1 MSEAS
6 WYIDQLARN
15 DKIVIYGD
23 EDVDGVTSSII
34 IKEALERKGFSN
46 IKVIFCFQEEGHG
59 FNMASLDYVEKEN
72 PRLIIMVDL
81 GISDNEAVA
90 AARDKGF
97 ELIIIDH
104 HEPLS
109 NDLPPANFIINPKQS
124 KDDYSFKKLAAAGLC
139 YHFALWLLKNDPD
152 IDILSDRFVEL
163 AGLAT
168 IADMMPIEEDNL
180 DIVNRAMD
188 VLPNT
193 SRSPIRFLLERYL
206 KEDIVLREAIQ
217 RLITVLNASQ
227 VNNQRMAESFLVLT
241 ENCLSEISKIVEIL
255 EKRSFEHFRL
265 REEIMLEAER
275 RLNEENLLSNIIF
288 IGDDNWP
295 RRVLASVA
303 ARLASNYQRP
313 VFVYCQGETTSRGS
327 ARAPEGIDCVSLMNN
342 CSKHLVNFGGHP
354 PAAGFEVKNEDLQR
368 LHICLIESYQ
378 KLYG

>member
-1 MSEAS
+1 MPEAS
-6 WYIDQLARN
+6 WYVDQLSRN

-23 EDVDGVTSSII
+23 EDVDGVASSII

-59 FNMASLDYVEKEN
+59 FNMASLDYIEKEN

-81 GISDNEAVA
+81 GISDNEAVI
-90 AARDKGF
+90 AARSKGF
-97 ELIIIDH
+97 ESIIIDH

-109 NDLPPANFIINPKQS
+109 DDLPPANFIINPKQPE
-124 KDDYSFKKLAAAGLC
+124 DDYAFKKLAAAGLC
-139 YHFALWLLKNDPD
+139 YHFALWLLKDDPD
-152 IDILSDRFVEL
+152 IDILNDRFVEL

-168 IADMMPIEEDNL
+168 IADMMPVEEDNL
-180 DIVNRAMD
+180 NIINRAMD

-193 SRSPIRFLLERYL
+193 SRDSIRFLLERYS
-206 KEDIVLREAIQ
+206 KEDIVLREVIQ

-241 ENCLSEISKIVEIL
+241 ENRSSEISKMVEIL
-255 EKRSFEHFRL
+255 EKRSSEHFRL
-265 REEIMLEAER
+265 REEIILEAER
-275 RLNEENLLSNIIF
+275 RLNEENLLSDIIF

-303 ARLASNYQRP
+303 TRLASSYQRP
-313 VFVYCQGETTSRGS
+313 VFVYCQGEKTSRGS
-327 ARAPEGIDCVSLMNN
+327 ARAPDGIDCVSLMSA
-342 CSKHLVNFGGHP
+342 CSKYLVNFGGHP
-354 PAAGFEVKNEDLQR
+354 PAAGFEVKNEDLQK
-368 LHICLIESYQ
+368 LHICLIKSYQ